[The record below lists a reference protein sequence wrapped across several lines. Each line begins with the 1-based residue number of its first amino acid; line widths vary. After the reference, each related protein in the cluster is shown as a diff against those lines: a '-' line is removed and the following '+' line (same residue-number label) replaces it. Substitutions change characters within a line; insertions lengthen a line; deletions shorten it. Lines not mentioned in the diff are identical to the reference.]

1 MSNNRSMYS
10 NSSEQYWKKRKKE
23 TNPFHSRIVVVIVT
37 LCITTFLVRTTFTSR
52 SRAENERQQRREEY
66 ERMRVMRRTSSAST
80 STSSSGLEIGPTTSV
95 IIATEEQLS
104 LCESNMRDALRLECD
119 DMCNV
124 ELSSLPRPTMYRSC
138 HHGCSRSFYSA
149 AVEGCREGG
158 GVGVASVSVRGEQ
171 ATLSVPSPGLPPSSS
186 ASSSS
191 QGNEGGGS
199 WNRVEANSSCSRFMM
214 IEPKPDVQSTCKK
227 YYRDGTKRGRIMGLT
242 FINDLLD
249 AEWERQRVNFLAEMK
264 KLI

>member
-1 MSNNRSMYS
+1 MSNRSMYS

-23 TNPFHSRIVVVIVT
+23 TNPFHSRTAVVIVA
-37 LCITTFLVRTTFTSR
+37 LCITTLLVRTTFTSR
-52 SRAENERQQRREEY
+52 SRAENERQQRQEEY
-66 ERMRVMRRTSSAST
+66 ERMRVMTRTSS
-80 STSSSGLEIGPTTSV
+80 SSSSVSSLSLGLEIGSTTSI
-95 IIATEEQLS
+95 IIAKEEQLS

-138 HHGCSRSFYSA
+138 HHGCSRSFYSG

-158 GVGVASVSVRGEQ
+158 GAGAG
-171 ATLSVPSPGLPPSSS
+171 SVPSPALPPSPSVSVSS
-186 ASSSS
+186 P
-191 QGNEGGGS
+191 GND
-199 WNRVEANSSCSRFMM
+199 ANSSCSRYVT

-227 YYRDGTKRGRIMGLT
+227 YYREGTKRGRTMGLK
-242 FINDLLD
+242 FINELLD
-249 AEWERQRVNFLAEMK
+249 AEWERQRVNLLVEMK